1 MTYASVQDIRDRG
14 VDETAA
20 NDAAVEQALARAL
33 VIIDAY
39 CVRDF
44 LKREETYK
52 LDGTGKA
59 SLFLDDRPVIEVSE
73 LKVDGQIVQPESF
86 VLYNDA
92 GYIRLND
99 GLSIFAYRSGVF
111 PKGAQNIEVHGF
123 FGYEEPPAEVK
134 EACILLALA
143 ILRSKQ
149 EEANVSE
156 SQANTTAKAIGIK
169 RVRIDDLS
177 VEYEYPRE
185 VAVGAEKKRTTGLL
199 EADRLLVRYR
209 RDLEAMVI

>member
-1 MTYASVQDIRDRG
+1 MYASVQDIRDRG
-14 VDETAA
+14 VNETSAD
-20 NDAAVEQALARAL
+20 DAAVEKALARAA

-39 CVRDF
+39 CGHNF
-44 LKREETYK
+44 LKREETY
-52 LDGTGKA
+52 LIDGNGKA

-73 LKVDGQIVQPESF
+73 LKVDEQVVSPTSF

-92 GYIRLND
+92 GYIRLSE
-99 GLSIFAYRSGVF
+99 GLSIFAFRSGVF
-111 PKGAQNIEVHGF
+111 PEGAQNIEVYGF
-123 FGYEEPPAEVK
+123 FGYEEPPPEVK

-149 EEANVSE
+149 EEANVTE
-156 SQANTTAKAIGIK
+156 SQANTTSKAIGIK
-169 RVRIDDLS
+169 RVKIDDLS

-185 VAVGAEKKRTTGLL
+185 AIVSAEKKRTTGLL

-209 RDLEAMVI
+209 RDLEAMVV